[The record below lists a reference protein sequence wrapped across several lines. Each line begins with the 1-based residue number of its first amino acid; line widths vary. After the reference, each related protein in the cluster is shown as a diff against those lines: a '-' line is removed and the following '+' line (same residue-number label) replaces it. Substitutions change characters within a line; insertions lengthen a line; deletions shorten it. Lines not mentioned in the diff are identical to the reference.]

1 MPSIFPVIENSE
13 SSPDFA
19 GHALS
24 EHLEELDELAEQ
36 LGITTLSEFVYV
48 DPGIFED
55 LGMDE
60 FPEQEE
66 WYSAADGL
74 KTIKTLLAKLPESL
88 ADEALSEDLDSL
100 QEILAAASESGAR
113 WHLEHDI

>member
-1 MPSIFPVIENSE
+1 MPSIFPVIENSDA
-13 SSPDFA
+13 SADFA

-24 EHLEELDELAEQ
+24 DRLEELDELAEQ
-36 LGITTLSEFVYV
+36 LGVTTLSEFVYV

-55 LGMDE
+55 LEMDE

-74 KTIKTLLAKLPESL
+74 KTIKALLAKLPASL
-88 ADEALSEDLDSL
+88 ADGALSDDLNNL
-100 QEILAAASESGAR
+100 QEILAVASESGAR